1 MHISYM
7 IYIKRGYDN
16 LNNDNY
22 ASYYDKIFIIL
33 FIEIYLSLMIS
44 MSKVFILKKS
54 IVFEII

>member
-1 MHISYM
+1 MICIS
-7 IYIKRGYDN
+7 YDN

>member
-1 MHISYM
+1 M
-7 IYIKRGYDN
+7 IYIYKKRVCISYDN